1 MDNVPSDVFD
11 FMRGLLYHA
20 VRVAAE
26 PGQHPEVRL
35 DSCLMFRRCRRV
47 LLELQHGQDVE
58 MRAPSTSQLP
68 FNSACTPRW
77 CLKASPRTAVWCL
90 KLNPTWCRRIRGLT
104 GVTLL
109 LERAACPAAEV

>member
-35 DSCLMFRRCRRV
+35 DSCLMF
-47 LLELQHGQDVE
+47 
-58 MRAPSTSQLP
+58 PKP
-68 FNSACTPRW
+68 
-77 CLKASPRTAVWCL
+77 
-90 KLNPTWCRRIRGLT
+90 
-104 GVTLL
+104 
-109 LERAACPAAEV
+109 